1 MTGPHVTVGARVR
14 TEDFGAGTVITVLPD
29 GALVRFDDYG
39 TTLLRQDLDE
49 LTPLGGA
56 PHATRAPLGPPPGKR
71 VGHGPTSLGLR
82 ERQAV
87 EALRFGLVPYAVLDE
102 LTLGYDALRAWIR
115 SRLPDTHGDTP
126 QVSAVF
132 GPFGAGKSHMMAVI
146 RHVAEQCGYLTA
158 RVEVDGNAVSLAE
171 PANLLHAL
179 WGTLRGEEFRS
190 STPLLDLYV
199 AAAKAGQR
207 APTIAPQ
214 GIDRPRD
221 NYLFIAEALQ
231 RGRALDEHSHT
242 LEEVLSSSP
251 LGRVGT
257 LPTELGLSRA
267 IRKGEIATLK
277 AMIGT
282 TVAHRPYDFVETL
295 AGHATV
301 AQLAGY
307 RGIVLTIDEF
317 EVDRSLLTPAKQ
329 ERLARLL
336 HVLQLYLDGETGHR
350 AAPLALFFATVGE
363 EGHTGDRAIEQLIG
377 AEPEARY
384 DLQPWPPEELHRLA
398 GKIDRLYTAAY
409 GLAEA
414 IDASLVARVEAEL
427 DTTGSGDSGLIRA
440 FIKRYVG
447 ALDVHYGP
455 PGA

>member
-1 MTGPHVTVGARVR
+1 V
-14 TEDFGAGTVITVLPD
+14 GTVVKVLPD

-39 TTLLRQDLDE
+39 ATLLRQGFAVLTLLD
-49 LTPLGGA
+49 GGA
-56 PHATRAPLGPPPGKR
+56 RATRAPLGPPPGRR
-71 VGHGPTSLGLR
+71 VGYGPTPPGLK

-87 EALRFGLVPYAVLDE
+87 EALRFGLVPYAMLDE

-115 SRLPDTHGDTP
+115 NRLPDAHDDTP

-146 RHVAEQCGYLTA
+146 RHVAEQSGYLTA

-171 PANLLHAL
+171 PAKLLHAL
-179 WGTLRGEEFRS
+179 WGTLRGDGFLS

-199 AAAKAGQR
+199 VAAKAGRR
-207 APTIAPQ
+207 APTIAPR
-214 GIDRPRD
+214 GIDRPRT
-221 NYLFIAEALQ
+221 NYLFIAEALL
-231 RGRALDEHSHT
+231 RGRALDEYSHM

-251 LGRVGT
+251 LGRVGSMHV
-257 LPTELGLSRA
+257 LLGLSQA
-267 IRKGEIATLK
+267 IRNGEVATFK
-277 AMIGT
+277 PMIGT
-282 TVAHRPYDFVETL
+282 TVEHRPYDFVETL

-329 ERLARLL
+329 ERLVRLL
-336 HVLQLYLDGETGHR
+336 RVLQQYLDGETGHR

-363 EGHTGDRAIEQLIG
+363 EGHTGDKVIENLIG

-398 GKIDRLYTAAY
+398 GKIDRLYTVAY
-409 GLAEA
+409 GLEEA
-414 IDASLVARVEAEL
+414 IDGALVARVEADL
-427 DTTGSGDSGLIRA
+427 DTMGSGDSGLIRA

-447 ALDVHYGP
+447 ALDVRYGP
-455 PGA
+455 PEA